1 MNINKELKNRGEIMF
16 KEIKAISK
24 NYAIVR
30 FEGMGSEDLLNY
42 NVVFEEENK
51 RILGEIEEVNGN
63 DITITFLG
71 EFVNGRFLS
80 GIIRKPSFTAKVRMI
95 NKEELGELVGD
106 NNDRSMILG
115 LAPLYNDYPIKID
128 VDAMW
133 SNHSAILGNTGS
145 GKTYGVARLV
155 QNLFLMKGR
164 IPFNS
169 NIFIFNNTNEYDN
182 AFRSINSYNV
192 NFNYKMYTTSF
203 DYKDAELVRIPL
215 WLLSVDDFANL
226 LDVTSYTQL
235 SVIERMLGF
244 VSAFAK
250 DDAEATR
257 YKNHLIAK
265 AIISVMYSN
274 QTSARIRDQI
284 FTVLNDC
291 HTAELNLDVMIPGVG
306 YERQLRKCFD
316 LDSKGEFVERILVT
330 GYIQQFIDNNTK
342 WNEEYEPVFFTLDD
356 LEVALS
362 FTLISE
368 GLLLNEKSYGEGMAL
383 KVKLHTI
390 NNSSL
395 GQFFKYDN
403 FINVNQFI
411 NNLIMVGTNKRA
423 QIINFVLEG
432 VDDRF
437 AKTLVKI
444 YSRILFRFTKGLPNR
459 GSMPIHIMLEEA
471 HRYVQKDTDNSI
483 LGYNIF
489 ERIAKEGRKFGLVLD
504 LITQRPTELS
514 ETVISQCSNFLIFKI
529 NHPTDMEYIRKMV
542 PNISNDV
549 IEKQK
554 SLQSGTCVAFGNMM
568 KIPLIVKMEK
578 PNPEPMSSNA
588 SIFDKWIIEWKN

>member
-1 MNINKELKNRGEIMF
+1 MF

-128 VDAMW
+128 IDAMW

-215 WLLSVDDFANL
+215 WLLSVDDYANL

-330 GYIQQFIDNNTK
+330 GYIQQFVDNNTK
-342 WNEEYEPVFFTLDD
+342 WKEEYEPVFFTLDD
-356 LEVALS
+356 LEIALS

>member
-1 MNINKELKNRGEIMF
+1 MF

-128 VDAMW
+128 IDAMW

-215 WLLSVDDFANL
+215 WLLSVDDYANL

-330 GYIQQFIDNNTK
+330 GYIQQFIDNDTK

>member
-1 MNINKELKNRGEIMF
+1 MF

-24 NYAIVR
+24 NYAIVN
-30 FEGMGSEDLLNY
+30 FEGTGSEDLLNY
-42 NVVFEEENK
+42 NVIFEEENK
-51 RILGEIEEVNGN
+51 KILGEVEEVNGH
-63 DITITFLG
+63 DISITFLG

-80 GIIRKPSFTAKVRMI
+80 GIIRKPSFNAKVRMI
-95 NKEELGELVGD
+95 NQDELGELVGD

-128 VDAMW
+128 IDAMW

-182 AFRSINSYNV
+182 AFRSINSYNI

-203 DYKDAELVRIPL
+203 DYKDAELIRIPL
-215 WLLSVDDFANL
+215 WLLSPDDFANL

-235 SVIERMLGF
+235 SVIERMLSF
-244 VSAFAK
+244 VTAFAK
-250 DDAEATR
+250 DDAESNK

-284 FTVLNDC
+284 FTILNDC
-291 HTAELNLDVMIPGVG
+291 HTPELNLDVMIPGVG

-330 GYIQQFIDNNTK
+330 GYIQQFVDNNTK
-342 WNEEYEPVFFTLDD
+342 WNEEYEPVYFTLDD
-356 LEVALS
+356 LEIALS

-383 KVKLHTI
+383 KVKLHSI

-395 GQFFKYDN
+395 GQFFKYDS
-403 FINVNQFI
+403 FININQFI
-411 NNLIMVGTNKRA
+411 NSLIMVGTNKRA

-444 YSRILFRFTKGLPNR
+444 FSRILFRFTKGLPNR

>member
-1 MNINKELKNRGEIMF
+1 MF

-128 VDAMW
+128 IDAMW

>member
-1 MNINKELKNRGEIMF
+1 MF

-128 VDAMW
+128 IDAMW

-215 WLLSVDDFANL
+215 WLLSVDDYANL

-244 VSAFAK
+244 VSVFAK

-274 QTSARIRDQI
+274 QTPARIRDQI

-291 HTAELNLDVMIPGVG
+291 HTAELNLDVMVPGVG
-306 YERQLRKCFD
+306 YEREFRKCFD

>member
-128 VDAMW
+128 IDAMW

-330 GYIQQFIDNNTK
+330 GYIQQFIDNDTK

-444 YSRILFRFTKGLPNR
+444 YSRILFRFTKDLPNR